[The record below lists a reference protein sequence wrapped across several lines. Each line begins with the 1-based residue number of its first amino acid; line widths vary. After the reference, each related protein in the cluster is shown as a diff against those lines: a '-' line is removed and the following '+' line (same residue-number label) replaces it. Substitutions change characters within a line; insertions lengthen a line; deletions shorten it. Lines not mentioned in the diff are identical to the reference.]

1 MKSHVL
7 VQHFLS
13 GVTLTLSAPSLMNSH
28 TQHFTASWLPSRMSC
43 ALTADTAQ
51 PSALAAWM
59 QRLLFWSASLG
70 ASSLAASAGRFSALS
85 SIVSGTQ
92 EFSSLL
98 QSTPRQQSAC
108 TASDYEIC
116 GRHCSIKAASSTS
129 V

>member
-1 MKSHVL
+1 
-7 VQHFLS
+7 
-13 GVTLTLSAPSLMNSH
+13 MNSH
-28 TQHFTASWLPSRMSC
+28 TQHFTVSCLPSRMSC

-70 ASSLAASAGRFSALS
+70 ASSLAASAGTLSALS

-98 QSTPRQQSAC
+98 QSKPQQKSDH
-108 TASDYEIC
+108 TAIHRKVC
-116 GRHCSIKAASSTS
+116 RR
-129 V
+129 